1 MIGSRLQRGAAVC
14 AAAFSLCA
22 CASGTSRVET
32 LLHQVHPL
40 DAAALGALGVLAA
53 RTVDAD
59 TGWSAEVT
67 PGREAARYRI
77 AISRWAGH
85 GSGEGEFALRFDRE
99 ARRIVTQ
106 QSCTG
111 YRVLAYSE
119 RHESRLLGSSRV
131 AEGGIE
137 CL

>member
-1 MIGSRLQRGAAVC
+1 MTGSRLRRGAVACV
-14 AAAFSLCA
+14 AAFSLCA

-32 LLHQVHPL
+32 LLHQIHPV
-40 DAAALGALGVLAA
+40 DAVALGALGVLAA

-59 TGWSAEVT
+59 TGWSTQVT
-67 PGREAARYRI
+67 SGREAARYRI

-85 GSGEGEFALRFDRE
+85 GNGEGEFALRFDRE
-99 ARRIVTQ
+99 ARRIATQ
-106 QSCTG
+106 QSCAG

-131 AEGGIE
+131 AEGEIE